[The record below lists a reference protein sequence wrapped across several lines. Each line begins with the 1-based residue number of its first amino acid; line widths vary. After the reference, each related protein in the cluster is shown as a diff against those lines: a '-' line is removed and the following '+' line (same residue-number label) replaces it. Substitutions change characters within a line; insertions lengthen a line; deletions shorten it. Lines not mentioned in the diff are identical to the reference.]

1 MHDFLIPKDK
11 SKEEKYR
18 NIVSQIDSLVEDEGD
33 IISIL
38 SNISAAIHQTF
49 RWLWVG
55 FYIVKGDELILGPFQ
70 GPVACFRIKK
80 GEGVCGKTWLH
91 RKTIIVPDVE
101 KFPGHIACSSQS
113 KSEIV
118 LPIFKNKKTYGVL
131 DIDSEELNTFD
142 SIDQQYLEIL
152 VGIIERKLIDNS

>member
-18 NIVSQIDSLVEDEGD
+18 NIVSQIESLVEKEID

-49 RWLWVG
+49 KWLWVG

-101 KFPGHIACSSQS
+101 KFPGAACSLGLNQA
-113 KSEIV
+113 V
-118 LPIFKNKKTYGVL
+118 LPIFKKKNYGVL
-131 DIDSEELNTFD
+131 DIDSDKLNTFD
-142 SIDQQYLEIL
+142 RSR
-152 VGIIERKLIDNS
+152 VP